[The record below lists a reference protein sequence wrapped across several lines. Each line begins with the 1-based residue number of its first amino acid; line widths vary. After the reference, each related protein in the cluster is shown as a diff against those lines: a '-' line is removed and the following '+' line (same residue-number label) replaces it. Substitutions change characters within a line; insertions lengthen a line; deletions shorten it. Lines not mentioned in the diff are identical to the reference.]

1 MNMPLY
7 LIAMYL
13 VSLVFGYV
21 VEFTGA
27 TLAIGRSLSDAGT
40 SRGYQDAVTP
50 PWITYISLLTY
61 ATSLLGIIYGFWAF
75 GGVTGVSVVV
85 GFLLVTSLNKR
96 LLLPNAN
103 SQHFRTI
110 IIQSM
115 IYRYANYLKEG
126 DALRATVM
134 SELLEKLGIPASSF
148 VVESTN
154 KRDP

>member
-1 MNMPLY
+1 MTLC
-7 LIAMYL
+7 LVAMYL
-13 VSLVFGYV
+13 VSLAFGYV
-21 VEFTGA
+21 LEFTGT

-61 ATSLLGIIYGFWAF
+61 AASLIGIIYGFWAF
-75 GGVTGVSVVV
+75 GGVTGVAIAV
-85 GFLLVTSLNKR
+85 GFLLMTALNKR
-96 LLLPNAN
+96 LLLPKAN
-103 SQHFRTI
+103 SQHFRTL

-115 IYRYANYLKEG
+115 IYRHANYLKEG

-134 SELLEKLGIPASSF
+134 GELLEKLGVPVNSF
-148 VVESTN
+148 VAETMN